1 MSTQEVENV
10 VEPTEEVQNE
20 VENEVQDEVQ
30 NEVQDA
36 PEAENIENDNQEH
49 QDINNPSQE
58 ILSPEVEPNQV
69 EEQEEAR
76 GYEDL
81 FNAFDTNK
89 TGKIRADKLYEIA
102 SILGKDT
109 RNVDDVLKQNRVSK
123 DALINF
129 ETYQQFIGE
138 LDRPNVSIL
147 ESRASTRSQRVII
160 TPDPKV
166 IEFIKLLYAFQ
177 LKCEKEGKY
186 GEAKLAQEKIE
197 DIKVK
202 EIIRQ
207 ENNIRSFQEEELTQV
222 ENAQKEQF
230 IEFNKVWDNYM
241 GDYEATALASLEKL
255 KEKHISEVEDLN
267 EKLKAELAFTFKSS
281 SQLLELRKKE
291 ANLAKMQKYSEAEKI
306 QMQADSLEQVEK
318 YNNERQIA
326 EIIEKKI
333 LALRRTQ
340 QRGLTVLLKRIQKDR
355 NQQLKNREQDSSKLV
370 LKNRNL
376 ITELLAKHSTEAKN
390 AIEVIKNNFSI
401 HSAINLQARKTNV
414 SGSGKNSVKSVSQ
427 NESFAKIDAGEA
439 DVL

>member
-10 VEPTEEVQNE
+10 VEHHEEPQDVPE
-20 VENEVQDEVQ
+20 VENNEEVNQEVEQ
-30 NEVQDA
+30 EVEQ
-36 PEAENIENDNQEH
+36 EVVNDNQEH
-49 QDINNPSQE
+49 QDINVPSQE
-58 ILSPEVEPNQV
+58 LLSPDVEPAQE
-69 EEQEEAR
+69 EEQDEAKA
-76 GYEDL
+76 YFDL
-81 FNAFDTNK
+81 FNSFDPEK
-89 TGKIRADKLYEIA
+89 TGKIKAEKLYEIA
-102 SILGKDT
+102 SILGKDS
-109 RNVDDVLKQNRVSK
+109 RNVDEVLKQNRVGK
-123 DALINF
+123 DASINF
-129 ETYQQFIGE
+129 ETYQQFIAE

-147 ESRASTRSQRVII
+147 DSRQSTRSQRVII

-186 GEAKLAQEKIE
+186 GEARLAQEKIE

-202 EIIRQ
+202 EILRQ
-207 ENNIRSFQEEELTQV
+207 ENNIRSFQEEELAQV
-222 ENAQKEQF
+222 ESAQTEQF
-230 IEFNKVWDNYM
+230 IEFNKVWDSYM

-267 EKLKAELAFTFKSS
+267 ERLKSELAFTFKSS

-291 ANLAKMQKYSEAEKI
+291 VNLAKMKKYSEAEKI
-306 QMQADSLEQVEK
+306 QMQADTLEQVEK

-333 LALRRTQ
+333 LALRKQQ

-355 NQQLKNREQDSSKLV
+355 NQQLKNREHDSSKLV
-370 LKNRNL
+370 LKNKNL

-390 AIEVIKNNFSI
+390 AIEVIRNNFAVS
-401 HSAINLQARKTNV
+401 SSINLQARKTN
-414 SGSGKNSVKSVSQ
+414 SGSVGKRDSINKSTLN
-427 NESFAKIDAGEA
+427 NESFSKAEA